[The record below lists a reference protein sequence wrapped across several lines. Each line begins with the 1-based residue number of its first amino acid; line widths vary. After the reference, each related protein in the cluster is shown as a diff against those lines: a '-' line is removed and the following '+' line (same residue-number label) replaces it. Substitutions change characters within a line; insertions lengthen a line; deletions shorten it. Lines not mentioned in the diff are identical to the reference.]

1 MKPLARRQ
9 RGMTLLEVMAALAI
23 FALAGTA
30 VMKAASEHLNSVSRV
45 EEVTLATW
53 VANNRLN
60 RVKLTATWPPKN
72 NVRGSMEMGDRTW
85 FWQQVVQ
92 KTADEDLRA
101 VEISVG
107 SDDQYEYFDTSVVTY
122 MSRPV
127 ALPEVDAEAPGNSAG
142 DLNNDVNSDDDDED
156 TP

>member
-1 MKPLARRQ
+1 MKQLARRQ

-45 EEVTLATW
+45 EEATLATW

-72 NVRGSMEMGDRTW
+72 NVRGTMEMGDRTW

-101 VEISVG
+101 IEISVG
-107 SDDQYEYFDTSVVTY
+107 SDDQYEYFDTSVITY
-122 MSRPV
+122 ISRPV
-127 ALPEVDAEAPGNSAG
+127 ALPEVDTDTSADSTD
-142 DLNNDVNSDDDDED
+142 DLNNDDSSDDNDGD